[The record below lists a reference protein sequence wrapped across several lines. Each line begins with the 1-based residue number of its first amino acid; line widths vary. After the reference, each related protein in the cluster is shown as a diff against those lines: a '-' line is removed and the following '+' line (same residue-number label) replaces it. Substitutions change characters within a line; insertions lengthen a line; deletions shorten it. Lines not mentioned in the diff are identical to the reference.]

1 MSLNAGMRVLP
12 MTSSTCF
19 QSLKSLTNALHL
31 LRFTPAGLQVIS
43 MASDSVIKLWD
54 LRNNRCMQTIAEKAW
69 PHPSHAHP
77 TAMLF
82 EPRRRRVV
90 TIEHQP
96 MYWKHMCCADDQQGH
111 SQPLVAVLY
120 SPEFHLVRPCH
131 KATKPCQSTDK
142 ERAEVLANFQSAIRL
157 SCLSSQPS

>member
-1 MSLNAGMRVLP
+1 MQLREVNLVIMSPGMSL
-12 MTSSTCF
+12 TSCLGCRA
-19 QSLKSLTNALHL
+19 QCLKIKAWECCQQPPAQLVKGLQF
-31 LRFTPAGLQVIS
+31 RFIFACLQVIS
-43 MASDSVIKLWD
+43 MSSDSIIKLWD

-77 TAMLF
+77 AAMLY

-120 SPEFHLVRPCH
+120 SPEFHLVRP
-131 KATKPCQSTDK
+131 Q
-142 ERAEVLANFQSAIRL
+142 
-157 SCLSSQPS
+157 